1 MSPRVCRGQGRRP
14 RDVCDP
20 PPPQWFSSAEDT
32 CYRAVS
38 LHFSGLCREWG
49 LLGLPCE
56 SGIRAGGWVFD
67 LLLEG
72 ASREEAKMIAG
83 FVGGPQR
90 NLGGIH
96 ILTSLPSLGSF
107 TCPVFM
113 VGLGLGLM
121 LGNVSLASSA
131 LQSERRQTSGI
142 EAEG

>member
-1 MSPRVCRGQGRRP
+1 MTHHLP
-14 RDVCDP
+14 
-20 PPPQWFSSAEDT
+20 
-32 CYRAVS
+32 
-38 LHFSGLCREWG
+38 SGFR
-49 LLGLPCE
+49 LLRTPATEQFRYTSVAFVE
-56 SGIRAGGWVFD
+56 SGGFWDCPVNQESGQVAGFLTCCLKELQG
-67 LLLEG
+67 
-72 ASREEAKMIAG
+72 EAKMIAG